1 MEYKL
6 VLSGGSDMPL
16 DRYEKNFSF
25 IVNGQEIKTNR
36 LIADFLSPI
45 IRRFH
50 YSDSSINTFSINIKK
65 ENDETDEMISNC
77 FKEFLALFTFEIGRA
92 HV

>member
-45 IRRFH
+45 IFVKFFIFNNE
-50 YSDSSINTFSINIKK
+50 YE
-65 ENDETDEMISNC
+65 EN
-77 FKEFLALFTFEIGRA
+77 
-92 HV
+92 